1 MYNFNPFRLA
11 KQLVEA
17 DYQRLAKQDPREF
30 SSEPPD
36 DEDMA
41 DLRNRRS
48 EDAIVHHHHQHLM
61 HSLAAS
67 SPGKSEEERR
77 MHKEEAG
84 KHLKEKLALMASTGI
99 KPQLSN
105 DPKDVPDNEQNPVPF
120 KTFNES
126 QDQEIQNLLDIIEA
140 LSEELGID
148 SNDLFEGTEKKY
160 HEARRAHKIVN

>member
-11 KQLVEA
+11 KELAEA

-36 DEDMA
+36 EEDMT

-48 EDAIVHHHHQHLM
+48 EDAIAHHHHQHLM

-120 KTFNES
+120 KTFN
-126 QDQEIQNLLDIIEA
+126 Q
-140 LSEELGID
+140 
-148 SNDLFEGTEKKY
+148 
-160 HEARRAHKIVN
+160 